1 MISKQEYLKKLEKDY
16 PDNFYLYKKQVDSIE
31 DEVFDYTTTGIFG
44 ERLREERRDQNLT
57 YAALAREL
65 NLDRSHIYYLEA
77 RNKIVDKKIDK
88 LNLNKDKKYV
98 RISAYRY
105 YLFIVSV
112 VLDISPLYMI
122 GLTDDRSYM
131 GEHI

>member
-1 MISKQEYLKKLEKDY
+1 MIFLFKK
-16 PDNFYLYKKQVDSIE
+16 
-31 DEVFDYTTTGIFG
+31 
-44 ERLREERRDQNLT
+44 EERKDQDLT
-57 YAALAREL
+57 YAALAKEL
-65 NLDRSHIYYLEA
+65 NLDRSHIYYLES
-77 RNKIVDKKIDK
+77 RNHKVDKA
-88 LNLNKDKKYV
+88 NKDRKYV

>member
-1 MISKQEYLKKLEKDY
+1 MISKQEYLKKLEENY
-16 PDNFYLYKKQVDSIE
+16 PDNFHIYKKQVDSIE
-31 DEVFDYTTTGIFG
+31 DEVFDYHSVGIFG
-44 ERLREERRDQNLT
+44 KRLKEERKDQDLT

-77 RNKIVDKKIDK
+77 RNYKVDKA
-88 LNLNKDKKYV
+88 NKDKKYV

-131 GEHI
+131 GENI

>member
-1 MISKQEYLKKLEKDY
+1 MTKKINRKEFLRNLEIQY
-16 PDNFYLYKKQVDSIE
+16 PDTFNLYKSQVDSLD

-65 NLDRSHIYYLEA
+65 NLDRSHIYFYYLEA
-77 RNKIVDKKIDK
+77 RNKKVDKS
-88 LNLNKDKKYV
+88 NKDKKYV

-105 YLFIVSV
+105 YLLIISV

-131 GEHI
+131 GVM